1 LTHTASTVHSAPP
14 DKMKQLEARQ
24 PASIERKPL
33 GLVWI
38 DCPYPVVAAGLKSAL
53 ERRARVHLG
62 SSPPQDDVPSS
73 AIFDAGGVEG
83 LSEGI
88 KRIQEVNPAI
98 SVLVFSLHVDLPLA
112 RAALRFGARGFIH
125 AGMEPEQIARAVEVA
140 ARGEIVAPRKFLEF
154 LIANEG
160 PADLDAVTPR
170 QRDVLGLV
178 AEGLSN
184 AEIAKRLFL
193 SESTVKQHLRAAYKI
208 LGVKDRREAAKF
220 VNGY

>member
-1 LTHTASTVHSAPP
+1 MSS
-14 DKMKQLEARQ
+14 Q
-24 PASIERKPL
+24 RKSL

-53 ERRARVHLG
+53 ERHARVHLG

-73 AIFDAGGVEG
+73 AIFDAGGVKG

-88 KRIQEVNPAI
+88 NRMQEVNPEI
-98 SVLVFSLHVDLPLA
+98 SILVFCLHVDLPLA
-112 RAALRFGARGFIH
+112 RAALPGGVRGFVH

-140 ARGEIVAPRKFLEF
+140 AGGVVAPRKLFEF
-154 LIANEG
+154 LIANEDPTG
-160 PADLDAVTPR
+160 LDALTPR
-170 QRDVLGLV
+170 QRDILGLV

-184 AEIAKRLFL
+184 AEIASRLKL
-193 SESTVKQHLRAAYKI
+193 SESTVKQHLRHAYKA
-208 LGVKDRREAAKF
+208 LGVKDRKEAAKF